1 MVHLKRVTWKQRRF
15 DDFEILLDISVLSKL
30 TFKSVSA
37 FFGSLS
43 TWQDQV
49 QFGYEMREVEEQVVG
64 GCDLWYFTPTHETQ
78 QWPIITNLRGQPH
91 PTRQGRSG
99 SKGAFWTYDVFEALG
114 WVSGSESWVYFF
126 PEERWWLVPWLVRY
140 QVSLKRKRLDLTK
153 SECGKIRFRYWYLLK
168 IVTFLKGCVPFWV

>member
-1 MVHLKRVTWKQRRF
+1 MVQRVTWKQRRF

-30 TFKSVSA
+30 TFKSDVFSA

-49 QFGYEMREVEEQVVG
+49 QFGYEMREVEEQVK
-64 GCDLWYFTPTHETQ
+64 GCDLWH
-78 QWPIITNLRGQPH
+78 QPMRPNNHPSSLTFGVSH

-99 SKGAFWTYDVFEALG
+99 SKGAFWTYDVIEALG
-114 WVSGSESWVYFF
+114 WVSLRKLSLFF
-126 PEERWWLVPWLVRY
+126 PEERWWSVPWLVRY
-140 QVSLKRKRLDLTK
+140 PVSLKRKRLDLTK
-153 SECGKIRFRYWYLLK
+153 SECGKIRFGYWYLLK